1 MSAALAKACVPQS
14 HQWYRMLIRHNIHVF
29 SNFSSM
35 IGYNLES
42 YVLMQVWMLEKKAR
56 LIVASLRPLWLI
68 YGLIFFL
75 ISVNNEFNLQKAFE
89 WN

>member
-1 MSAALAKACVPQS
+1 
-14 HQWYRMLIRHNIHVF
+14 
-29 SNFSSM
+29 M

-75 ISVNNEFNLQKAFE
+75 ISVNYEFNLQKAFE